1 MQIRVHGK
9 QIDVGETLTG
19 HCETRLSDVVNK
31 YTERPIEANIT
42 FSKDRYEF
50 VSDISV
56 HLSTG
61 LTSKSQAKE
70 GDIYDAYE
78 KALARVETQLRRY
91 KRRLKDH
98 HKERKNP
105 VESFDAPAYILAS
118 DSKSEDTAEPD
129 SLQPVIVAEM
139 ETNIQSLSVGE
150 AVMQMELNNAKLL
163 VFRNYSHGG
172 VNIVYQRDDGN
183 VGWIDPRAVE

>member
-1 MQIRVHGK
+1 MQIRIHGK

-19 HCETRLSDVVNK
+19 HCEGRLEDIVHK
-31 YTERPIEANIT
+31 YTERPVEASIT

-61 LTSKSQAKE
+61 LTSKSQGKE
-70 GDIYDAYE
+70 SDIYESFD
-78 KALARVETQLRRY
+78 KALGRMETQLRRY

-118 DSKSEDTAEPD
+118 DSTSEADEPD

-139 ETNIQSLSVGE
+139 ETNVQSLSVGE
-150 AVMQMELNNAKLL
+150 AVMQMELNGANLL
-163 VFRNYSHGG
+163 VFRNFSHGG
-172 VNIVYQRDDGN
+172 VNVVYRREDGN
-183 VGWIDPRAVE
+183 VGWIDPRATN